1 MDACKHTS
9 AFMATVAI
17 EKMLIPN
24 VYTFTFGFRVN
35 TGDFDEQNVAFGRIK
50 HLIEARLSNSLIIK
64 KTHPRWKTLSN
75 VDNNLMVMP
84 GDPMDFPIACAL
96 FKKMQSVV
104 EGRFDIVSLELN
116 SLIGDQV
123 DYLITEDN
131 IDEIDAFLD
140 GGSEKD
146 RWWNDIGPNINKTQ
160 AYVDW
165 KPIGLDWQISK
176 KGKTAGQPKIARI
189 VQFNPKVVEGGG
201 SAKKD

>member
-1 MDACKHTS
+1 MDSCKHTS

-35 TGDFDEQNVAFGRIK
+35 TGDFNEQNVAFGRIK

-64 KTHPRWKTLSN
+64 KTHPRWKTFSN

-123 DYLITEDN
+123 DYFITEDDV
-131 IDEIDAFLD
+131 DEIDAFLE
-140 GGSEKD
+140 GMPEKD
-146 RWWNDIGPNINKTQ
+146 RWWNDAGPNLNKSQ

-165 KPIGLDWQISK
+165 KPIGLDWQTTK
-176 KGKTAGQPKIARI
+176 KGKTARQPKIARI
-189 VQFNPKVVEGGG
+189 VQFNPKVVEGGE